1 MKRFKDFMPLE
12 EASVFDP
19 KYPEGY
25 VFGLST
31 GKSTAKYKKQLIKA
45 LGRFYD
51 KKNPDF
57 IKVIKPK
64 KVHITA
70 DLSKGSKKTVVVH
83 LKYGKKV
90 VELISPTK
98 AVISGLFNKSKKGGK
113 DPDGAAWESLITDKL
128 NALAGKPNADPAASK
143 KAQEYYPVW
152 EEAAEKI
159 AAGFKKEFGKKSM
172 VQYGAKASKS
182 NLSNFWIEHGGV
194 NGTPKTDMYT
204 KAHNISLKKAG
215 GSQLASG
222 TKGETLATFHAALKY
237 LGKSKEDTDAIL
249 VIMDKIE
256 KKFEKVALDYTKTQ
270 IAELADEGET
280 KVTKTKTAYVDD
292 FDAAEK
298 KELKKFVRT
307 EKFHKKFN
315 EEIKGD
321 INIEKTPNFLKW
333 YVFEAMSGL
342 EKFSDK
348 RSVASVCV
356 TFDLKGGLSLID
368 VADGGLAANL
378 TGKPKLSSELISK
391 SKKVKLYAA
400 WKSSGTDPY
409 STFRVA
415 DKSDTARVPLV
426 DSFDTIVKNE
436 LKKDH
441 IANSFVTTL
450 YEDIEQLSDGF
461 DMIPK
466 VMSAI
471 KKGLG
476 DAAVG
481 LKKAWEWAKGF
492 FKSIIEATKVVFNKI
507 RDLGEEMWAG
517 LMDFLALT
525 LTDARAS
532 VPNELADFVNK

>member
-1 MKRFKDFMPLE
+1 MKTFVNYIS

-31 GKSTAKYKKQLIKA
+31 GKATAKYKKQLIKA

-182 NLSNFWIEHGGV
+182 NLTPFWLKHGGV

-204 KAHNISLKKAG
+204 KAYNISLKKAG

-222 TKGETLATFHAALKY
+222 TKGETLSTFHAALAY
-237 LGKSKEDTDAIL
+237 MGKSKEDIGAIHD
-249 VIMDKIE
+249 IMDKIE

-270 IAELADEGET
+270 IQQLADEGEA
-280 KVTKTKTAYVDD
+280 KITKTKTAYTDD
-292 FDAAEK
+292 FDSAEK
-298 KELKKFVRT
+298 KELTKFVKT

-315 EEIKGD
+315 EDIKGI

-333 YVFEAMSGL
+333 YVFEAMSGYK
-342 EKFSDK
+342 KFKDA

-368 VADGGLAANL
+368 VAAGGLAANL
-378 TGKPKLSSELISK
+378 TGKPKPSAELIAK

-415 DKSDTARVPLV
+415 DTSDNARVPLV
-426 DSFDTIVKNE
+426 DSLDTIMRNE

-441 IANSFVTTL
+441 IANSFVTNL
-450 YEDIEQLSDGF
+450 HEDIEQLNDGF

-476 DAAVG
+476 DAATG
-481 LKKAWEWAKGF
+481 MKKAWDWAKGF
-492 FKSIIEATKVVFNKI
+492 FKRIIEAVQVTFNKI
-507 RDLGEEMWAG
+507 RDLGEEMWTG

-525 LTDARAS
+525 LTDAKAS
-532 VPNELADFVNK
+532 VPNDLADFVNK